1 MKKNPAP
8 AGEEQEGQMIPAA
21 RDESIYSCMAFLS
34 GVEGSRD
41 ALWGELCLGGLRPHR
56 TADEEVGR

>member
-8 AGEEQEGQMIPAA
+8 AGEVQEGQMMPAV

-34 GVEGSRD
+34 GVER
-41 ALWGELCLGGLRPHR
+41 E
-56 TADEEVGR
+56 